1 MFMGFAVAIIT
12 DAKVLLF
19 LHFYFFALMYIT
31 NIRNSMKIPPVRTW
45 KLYALYFIYL
55 YVDFMSNASWS
66 TTKLNNKFDYK

>member
-12 DAKVLLF
+12 DALLLLF

-45 KLYALYFIYL
+45 KFYALYFI
-55 YVDFMSNASWS
+55 MHIC
-66 TTKLNNKFDYK
+66 